1 MINKDDMAWQE
12 VEIWKFYES
21 EIRFFKKI
29 SDDIFIKTILHET
42 KIENIKQQKLRVSE
56 EDIDQLLELIKISL
70 KAIAIVSVYRDFQAE
85 LIPPSNE
92 NKELFYTKR
101 DQRFENLLMIFLLKV
116 KNDQEIDFTIS

>member
-1 MINKDDMAWQE
+1 MAWQE

-21 EIRFFKKI
+21 EIRFFEKI
-29 SDDIFIKTILHET
+29 SKDIFVETVLHEM

-56 EDIDQLLELIKISL
+56 KDIDQLVELIRVGL
-70 KAIAIVSVYRDFQAE
+70 KAIAIVSVYQDFQAK

-92 NKELFYTKR
+92 NKELFYAKR
-101 DQRFENLLMIFLLKV
+101 DQRFENLLLIYLLKV